1 MSVSGT
7 HNSDNMAVAN
17 LSLLHFLVFD
27 ILEVDT

>member
-7 HNSDNMAVAN
+7 HNIDNMVVAN
-17 LSLLHFLVFD
+17 LSLPHFLVFD